1 MLALY
6 IGLFS
11 YPLQD
16 RQRIDKQPSM
26 RRQQALQQGGG
37 VTVVSRGE
45 EGGVRARV
53 VLIVSKGLAGAHR
66 CGRHPEALRSRG
78 MGSARSGAG
87 RIAETAAAAIGAGGE
102 RGHGAARRRVAA
114 GAGCRTGGSAAR
126 GREGMISRVDLA
138 SGAVLLVPRQCCF
151 SALLP
156 DARIW
161 GK

>member
-1 MLALY
+1 
-6 IGLFS
+6 
-11 YPLQD
+11 
-16 RQRIDKQPSM
+16 
-26 RRQQALQQGGG
+26 
-37 VTVVSRGE
+37 
-45 EGGVRARV
+45 
-53 VLIVSKGLAGAHR
+53 
-66 CGRHPEALRSRG
+66 